1 MSLRSRAANTR
12 SLGRSALTRAYRL
25 DLVGAELVRARGPL
39 VLAIAGQGPL
49 VGPVVATGLPRP
61 IHVLGMPAALG
72 GLPRSG
78 VHGGREARA
87 LLRQGAAVAVPVEG
101 PAGLALAAFLALDGE
116 APVQPVVVSGAHGRF
131 EADPPRLRST
141 VRTVVHPPIT
151 LSSTG
156 DACAWPVVR
165 DAAEQ
170 VRQRLADAERTVR
183 PGRDGMDA
191 S

>member
-1 MSLRSRAANTR
+1 MNLRSRAANTR
-12 SLGRSALTRAYRL
+12 SLGRSALTRAYPV
-25 DLVGAELVRARGPL
+25 DIEGAALVPVHGPL
-39 VLAIAGQGPL
+39 VIAITGLGPL

-61 IHVLGMPAALG
+61 VHVLGMPAALG

-78 VHGGREARA
+78 ACAVQEARR
-87 LLRQGAAVAVPVEG
+87 LLRQGAAIGVPVGESSD
-101 PAGLALAAFLALDGE
+101 LALVAFLALDGS
-116 APVQPVVVSGAHGRF
+116 APVLPVVVSGAHGRF

-141 VRTVVHPPIT
+141 VRTVVHPPIM

-156 DACAWPVVR
+156 DPCAWPVVR

-170 VRQRLADAERTVR
+170 VRQHRADAERTGR

>member
-12 SLGRSALTRAYRL
+12 SLGRSALARAYRL
-25 DLVGAELVRARGPL
+25 DITDADLVLARGPL
-39 VLAIAGQGPL
+39 ILAITGQGPL
-49 VGPVVATGLPRP
+49 VGPVVATCLPRP
-61 IHVLGMPAALG
+61 VHVLGMPAALG

-78 VHGGREARA
+78 ATAVREARG
-87 LLRQGAAVAVPVEG
+87 LLRLGAAVAVPVDG
-101 PAGLALAAFLALDGE
+101 SSDLALVAFLALDSE
-116 APVQPVVVSGAHGRF
+116 ASVQPVVVSGAHGRF